1 MATPM
6 SQRANGAPHRHS
18 LVAAHHAD
26 NLDKIGAVRPLGA
39 LPVDHNVATVGTLKV
54 DEVSVAASLHL
65 AHDRHVL
72 PDALLGRR
80 GDFRQP
86 PRMHCASD
94 FFSTTSGGMRVA
106 AWGNGGSCKRRGSD
120 HAQHAR
126 GRAKADQGWESML
139 ARGATCWRRVL
150 FTRGQGPSIAA
161 TCTTKKRPRRE
172 QQSGQSRPGERHSW
186 AAQAERTI
194 GRKEGPRSRP
204 EGGDDGQF
212 WREDGEENPHH
223 CLLRWPV
230 RLSRV
235 QNQIKRARL
244 AGQRVV
250 GSQKTSVDLQRGGK
264 CR

>member
-94 FFSTTSGGMRVA
+94 FFQ
-106 AWGNGGSCKRRGSD
+106 RRLEGCAS
-120 HAQHAR
+120 Q
-126 GRAKADQGWESML
+126 
-139 ARGATCWRRVL
+139 RGAMADPAKGEAVTMHNMREAGL
-150 FTRGQGPSIAA
+150 KQTRGGKVCWPGGQPAGGECCSRGGRVRPLLQPAPR
-161 TCTTKKRPRRE
+161 KKGQRRE

-204 EGGDDGQF
+204 EGEDDGQF

-244 AGQRVV
+244 AGERVV
-250 GSQKTSVDLQRGGK
+250 GSQKTSVDLQRGEK